1 MISNINTFEEGLYI
15 DTLSRE
21 FIYLIFVQKGWG
33 REMGKERGEGGRWER
48 RGGEAR
54 GSCPIHWKEWIVCY
68 VRIFS
73 HWFRKACSITT
84 KRIDCNLYLSIFKP
98 LSIYLSIYPSEAR
111 ISIGLDGLYIVRGGG
126 CIHCYAIILNPD
138 MFINLYTFQYYWG
151 KDIFEVTL
159 PIFI

>member
-1 MISNINTFEEGLYI
+1 MWRGLIY
-15 DTLSRE
+15 RYVVE
-21 FIYLIFVQKGWG
+21 RIYLFNLCSKGV
-33 REMGKERGEGGRWER
+33 REGDGKGEGGGRKMEKER
-48 RGGEAR
+48 VDGGDVR

-98 LSIYLSIYPSEAR
+98 LSIYLSEAR

-138 MFINLYTFQYYWG
+138 MFINLYTSQYYWG
-151 KDIFEVTL
+151 TDIFEVTL